1 MVEIDEAKR
10 LYDQGLDAYRMGDY
24 EEALEALVRAREFY
38 AESGNRVK
46 EAEALNDAGVVCIQL
61 EEWDQAKRYLD
72 EALIIREALGER
84 SAQGMTLGNLGML
97 YERMGEKE
105 QAAQVYEQAIEIFRE
120 LGERGNEKAVAR
132 QLSGLKLKKGRFL
145 EALGDYPVGGEE
157 EEEAT
162 GAQKMVRRLFRLL
175 GRAGGGPG
183 AEEAEVDE
191 DVAGEAVGED
201 DGVGD

>member
-1 MVEIDEAKR
+1 MIEIDEAKR

-24 EEALEALVRAREFY
+24 EEALDALLRAREFY
-38 AESGNRVK
+38 AEAGNRVR
-46 EAEALNDAGVVCIQL
+46 EAEALNDAGVVCVQV

-72 EALIIREALGER
+72 EALTIREALGER

-105 QAAQVYEQAIEIFRE
+105 QAAQVYEQSIEIFRE

-132 QLSGLKLKKGRFL
+132 QLSGLKLKKAKFL
-145 EALGDYPVGGEE
+145 DALGDYPVGGEE

-162 GAQKMVRRLFRLL
+162 GAQKMIRRLFRLL
-175 GRAGGGPG
+175 GRASGGPG
-183 AEEAEVDE
+183 EEAEAD
-191 DVAGEAVGED
+191 
-201 DGVGD
+201 

>member
-72 EALIIREALGER
+72 EALTIREALGER

-132 QLSGLKLKKGRFL
+132 QLSGLKLKKAKFLDAL
-145 EALGDYPVGGEE
+145 EAYPVGGEE
-157 EEEAT
+157 EEEAP
-162 GAQKMVRRLFRLL
+162 GAQKMIRRLFRLL
-175 GRAGGGPG
+175 GRAAGGPG
-183 AEEAEVDE
+183 AEEAEIDE
-191 DVAGEAVGED
+191 DVADENVGDDD
-201 DGVGD
+201 DGGV